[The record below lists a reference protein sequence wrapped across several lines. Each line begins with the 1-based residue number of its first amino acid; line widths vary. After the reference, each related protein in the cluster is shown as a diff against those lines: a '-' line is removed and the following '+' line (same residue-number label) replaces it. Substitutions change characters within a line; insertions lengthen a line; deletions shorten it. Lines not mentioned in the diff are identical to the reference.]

1 MLIDDEADLSL
12 IKNIFL
18 LAALEMIMSLLLFNS
33 MWKSWQNAGLA
44 LSLFGSSKTL
54 GKGRIAVQQVACSL
68 GVLVLF
74 FKAADTV
81 PEIEFYR

>member
-1 MLIDDEADLSL
+1 M
-12 IKNIFL
+12 F
-18 LAALEMIMSLLLFNS
+18 
-33 MWKSWQNAGLA
+33 WQNTSLA

-54 GKGRIAVQQVACSL
+54 GKRIAVQQVACSL
-68 GVLVLF
+68 GVLALH